1 MRRLAALVALTMLGG
16 ADAARAECGGV
27 LALCAE
33 DMPVERP
40 GAAEEEYQR
49 LDGGDF
55 GGPPAGDGN
64 ASIYTLDDGSTVT
77 FGTAAPSAQPWTAF
91 DRKAGD
97 AASFKR
103 EDDARTGDINPL
115 NKVCGADGCR

>member
-49 LDGGDF
+49 LDGGGF
-55 GGPPAGDGN
+55 GGQPEASKPRQFTIGDTSVTLGETTGNVPAWQ
-64 ASIYTLDDGSTVT
+64 S
-77 FGTAAPSAQPWTAF
+77 AAPPPGT
-91 DRKAGD
+91 GD
-97 AASFKR
+97 ARFRPES
-103 EDDARTGDINPL
+103 EARGGDLDPF